1 MRNRVLVEKT
11 PDQFIA
17 ASLIAIHTW
26 HRPLKLIT
34 TLAVVFP
41 FNFLHSLLSSSS
53 LLPWC
58 TDKTDFCESRY
69 RKYHISSHF
78 LFLFSFVHFDFSLF
92 HPIHIGISLYIII
105 ISIAKTVCCVLNNP
119 LHRKKDSFFSLSF
132 NKKKSSIRFF
142 SKSDQLRRIR
152 RKKRR
157 ISKSI
162 DRSIVP
168 LSWFNVN
175 RILHRNLFSIDSR
188 EIHRRLLDNLIS
200 TWLNYHDALLDIITN
215 L

>member
-26 HRPLKLIT
+26 HWPLKLIT

-53 LLPWC
+53 SLLPWY

-142 SKSDQLRRIR
+142 SKSAEFDG
-152 RKKRR
+152 RKEGFPNL
-157 ISKSI
+157 SI
-162 DRSIVP
+162 DLSSPFLGLTSIVFYIAIFFP
-168 LSWFNVN
+168 ST
-175 RILHRNLFSIDSR
+175 RERYTAGSSI
-188 EIHRRLLDNLIS
+188 
-200 TWLNYHDALLDIITN
+200 T
-215 L
+215 

>member
-53 LLPWC
+53 SLPWY

-119 LHRKKDSFFSLSF
+119 LRRKKDSFFSLSF

-142 SKSDQLRRIR
+142 SKSAEFDG
-152 RKKRR
+152 RKEGFPNL
-157 ISKSI
+157 SI
-162 DRSIVP
+162 DLSSPFLGLTSIVFYIAIFFP
-168 LSWFNVN
+168 ST
-175 RILHRNLFSIDSR
+175 RERYTAGSSI
-188 EIHRRLLDNLIS
+188 
-200 TWLNYHDALLDIITN
+200 T
-215 L
+215 

>member
-119 LHRKKDSFFSLSF
+119 PHRKKDSFFSLSF

-142 SKSDQLRRIR
+142 SKSAEFDG
-152 RKKRR
+152 RKEGFPNL
-157 ISKSI
+157 SI
-162 DRSIVP
+162 DLSSPFLGLTSIVFYIAIFFP
-168 LSWFNVN
+168 ST
-175 RILHRNLFSIDSR
+175 RERYTAGFSI
-188 EIHRRLLDNLIS
+188 
-200 TWLNYHDALLDIITN
+200 T
-215 L
+215 

>member
-142 SKSDQLRRIR
+142 SKSAEFDG
-152 RKKRR
+152 RKEGFPNL
-157 ISKSI
+157 SI
-162 DRSIVP
+162 DLSSPFLGLTSIVFYIAIFFP
-168 LSWFNVN
+168 ST
-175 RILHRNLFSIDSR
+175 RERYTAGSSI
-188 EIHRRLLDNLIS
+188 
-200 TWLNYHDALLDIITN
+200 T
-215 L
+215 

>member
-142 SKSDQLRRIR
+142 SKSAEFDG
-152 RKKRR
+152 RKEGFPNL
-157 ISKSI
+157 SI
-162 DRSIVP
+162 DLSSPFLGLMSIVFYIAIFFP
-168 LSWFNVN
+168 ST
-175 RILHRNLFSIDSR
+175 RERYTAGSSI
-188 EIHRRLLDNLIS
+188 
-200 TWLNYHDALLDIITN
+200 T
-215 L
+215 

>member
-53 LLPWC
+53 LLPWY

-78 LFLFSFVHFDFSLF
+78 LFLFSFVHFDFSFIPSISEFLCTSSSS
-92 HPIHIGISLYIII
+92 PLRKLCAAYWIIHSTERKIPSFPFLSTKKNPRFDSSANPTNSAEFDGRKEGFPNLSIDLSSPFLGLTSIVFYIAI
-105 ISIAKTVCCVLNNP
+105 
-119 LHRKKDSFFSLSF
+119 FFPSTRERYTAG
-132 NKKKSSIRFF
+132 SSI
-142 SKSDQLRRIR
+142 
-152 RKKRR
+152 
-157 ISKSI
+157 
-162 DRSIVP
+162 
-168 LSWFNVN
+168 
-175 RILHRNLFSIDSR
+175 
-188 EIHRRLLDNLIS
+188 
-200 TWLNYHDALLDIITN
+200 T
-215 L
+215 

>member
-53 LLPWC
+53 LLPWY

-142 SKSDQLRRIR
+142 SKSAEFDG
-152 RKKRR
+152 RKEGFPNL
-157 ISKSI
+157 SI
-162 DRSIVP
+162 DLSSPFLGLTSIVFYIAIFFP
-168 LSWFNVN
+168 ST
-175 RILHRNLFSIDSR
+175 RERYTAGSSI
-188 EIHRRLLDNLIS
+188 
-200 TWLNYHDALLDIITN
+200 T
-215 L
+215 

>member
-53 LLPWC
+53 LLSWC

-132 NKKKSSIRFF
+132 NKKKILDSIL
-142 SKSDQLRRIR
+142 QQIR
-152 RKKRR
+152 PTPPNSTEEKKDFQ
-157 ISKSI
+157 IY
-162 DRSIVP
+162 RSIYRPPFLV
-168 LSWFNVN
+168 
-175 RILHRNLFSIDSR
+175 
-188 EIHRRLLDNLIS
+188 
-200 TWLNYHDALLDIITN
+200 
-215 L
+215 